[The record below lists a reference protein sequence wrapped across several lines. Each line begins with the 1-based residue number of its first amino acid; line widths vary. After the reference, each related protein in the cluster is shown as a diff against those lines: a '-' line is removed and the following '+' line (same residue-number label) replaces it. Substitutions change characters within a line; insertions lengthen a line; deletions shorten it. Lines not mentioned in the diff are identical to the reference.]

1 MDKTLLFAKF
11 KGLTKEELK
20 KELEWRNEKLSKA
33 MVIED
38 MDMLIGEIEALE
50 FMLNSEENE

>member
-1 MDKTLLFAKF
+1 MDKTSLFAKF
-11 KGLTKEELK
+11 EGLTKEELK